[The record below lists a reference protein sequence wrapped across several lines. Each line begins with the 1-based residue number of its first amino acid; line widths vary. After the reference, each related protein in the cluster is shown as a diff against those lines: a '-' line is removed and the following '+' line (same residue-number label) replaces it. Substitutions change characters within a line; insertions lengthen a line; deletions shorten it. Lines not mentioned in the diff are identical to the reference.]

1 MKNTEFCFVNK
12 EKLIALIN
20 KVIGFYEIVDDHWML
35 VECSLNH
42 GERARKTDMRALN
55 NTLISMICNQLEYIG
70 CTPEAIKEFDE
81 DEMFENIFDNLDVVD
96 YSEED
101 DEDNEYDEES
111 VVDENAG
118 AVKDIKE
125 FFNKM
130 SELINSDKPISVCA
144 DIYINESNKGD
155 ERA

>member
-55 NTLISMICNQLEYIG
+55 NTLISY
-70 CTPEAIKEFDE
+70 
-81 DEMFENIFDNLDVVD
+81 
-96 YSEED
+96 
-101 DEDNEYDEES
+101 
-111 VVDENAG
+111 
-118 AVKDIKE
+118 
-125 FFNKM
+125 
-130 SELINSDKPISVCA
+130 
-144 DIYINESNKGD
+144 
-155 ERA
+155 